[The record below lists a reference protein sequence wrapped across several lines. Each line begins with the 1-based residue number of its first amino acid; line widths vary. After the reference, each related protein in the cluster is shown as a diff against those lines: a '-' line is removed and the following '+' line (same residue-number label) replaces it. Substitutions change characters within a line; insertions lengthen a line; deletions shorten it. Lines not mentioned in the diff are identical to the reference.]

1 LKLLLSLPSD
11 QLRLRIGLYTYI
23 WRVFKF
29 LID

>member
-1 LKLLLSLPSD
+1 MLYLAVAQS
-11 QLRLRIGLYTYI
+11 IGYENISIYTYI